1 MAQGNRRDLKELGAG
16 SQKVLNEVMY
26 LIDLHDLYGYVA
38 YPKAHSQSDISDIYR
53 FAEVSNGI
61 FVNPALQEPFGLTVI
76 EVHPCLWPLA
86 SLIFGLWHPL
96 SLAFGLPW
104 RWPYWYRGASLVFA
118 FPRLVLYCCVQ
129 FEQPFLIH

>member
-1 MAQGNRRDLKELGAG
+1 MQGNRRDVKELGSG

-76 EVHPCLWPLA
+76 EVPPFSSPFHVLFPKAVFVTSGSSNYDSVL
-86 SLIFGLWHPL
+86 
-96 SLAFGLPW
+96 LP
-104 RWPYWYRGASLVFA
+104 SQHLVNWS
-118 FPRLVLYCCVQ
+118 RR
-129 FEQPFLIH
+129 